1 MPGTWRHLAARF
13 FSVLGAPPLTDDERR
28 RVAALLRPAEVA
40 PFFAQQDMDQRH
52 ALEAA
57 TRAAELLPGRTDLQ
71 RAALLHDIGKRHARL
86 GVLGRVLASA
96 AAKVGLRLRGRFRAY
111 LEHGPAAADELTGLG
126 AEPVVVAFARH
137 HHGARP
143 EGIPANDWETLK
155 RADTT

>member
-13 FSVLGAPPLTDDERR
+13 FSVLGAGPLTDDERR

-40 PFFAQQDMDQRH
+40 PFLAQQDMDQRH

-57 TRAAELLPGRTDLQ
+57 TRVADLFPDRTDLQ

-86 GVLGRVLASA
+86 GVLGRVIASV
-96 AAKVGLRLRGRFRAY
+96 AAKLGLGVRGRFRAY
-111 LEHGPAAADELTGLG
+111 LEHGPAAAAELTELG

-137 HHGARP
+137 HHDGRP
-143 EGIPANDWETLK
+143 DGIAASDWQVLTE
-155 RADTT
+155 ADST